1 MLRWA
6 LHALAASTA
15 AAGIL
20 PLPYQLGEHVDL
32 RADAVGFTGGWG
44 SVPEKERLKLRQKA
58 GYTWTF
64 PNEPENYKKRQEQ
77 RWVEIQALDHYQER
91 LDNFVQYT
99 QVRTVPNYT
108 RNGFDVVDIPHDL
121 WQRMRDRLHEQ
132 LPKARTESD
141 VQGIYGDERPRMV
154 GHGEGRNLLSE
165 LQPILEKWVP
175 DIETGLQP
183 VTAYGMRAYGRGA
196 SLGFHTDRVDTH
208 VISAIVHVDH
218 KYDDDAEPWP
228 IEIEGH
234 DGLRHSV
241 DLKPGQMLLY
251 ESAKCPHGRSTALKG
266 DWYASVFVHY
276 GVEIKTVPARWRR
289 APTPSTRR

>member
-1 MLRWA
+1 MSSETQKILTTDGIPLEVSLRKVERRNKLKAFLLVAPLLFFLLIVYISPIFGMLFNSVDDRMVTNA
-6 LHALAASTA
+6 LPKTFKAMEDWD
-15 AAGIL
+15 GKEL
-20 PLPYQLGEHVDL
+20 P
-32 RADAVGFTGGWG
+32 
-44 SVPEKERLKLRQKA
+44 PEKVFEAFHFDFQKLIEEEREGKLS
-58 GYTWTF
+58 
-64 PNEPENYKKRQEQ
+64 
-77 RWVEIQALDHYQER
+77 
-91 LDNFVQYT
+91 T
-99 QVRTVPNYT
+99 QLNYT
-108 RNGFDVVDIPHDL
+108 KNGFDVVDIPHDL

-132 LPKARTESD
+132 LPKARRESD

-165 LQPILEKWVP
+165 LQPILERWVP

-218 KYDDDAEPWP
+218 KYDDDSEPWP

-276 GVEIKTVPARWRR
+276 CVPYCACSM
-289 APTPSTRR
+289 A

>member
-108 RNGFDVVDIPHDL
+108 KNGFDVVDIPHDL

-132 LPKARTESD
+132 LPKARRESD

-165 LQPILEKWVP
+165 LQPIL
-175 DIETGLQP
+175 
-183 VTAYGMRAYGRGA
+183 
-196 SLGFHTDRVDTH
+196 
-208 VISAIVHVDH
+208 
-218 KYDDDAEPWP
+218 
-228 IEIEGH
+228 
-234 DGLRHSV
+234 
-241 DLKPGQMLLY
+241 
-251 ESAKCPHGRSTALKG
+251 
-266 DWYASVFVHY
+266 
-276 GVEIKTVPARWRR
+276 
-289 APTPSTRR
+289 

>member
-1 MLRWA
+1 MEASERDPRQPQRAYCTRKA
-6 LHALAASTA
+6 LAASSSFDILAAEKIESCRSGATGEEPNSGGCPGCQSALSQPQRARRGCRFGRRRTSRGRAQGRQTRHDAPLGPHALAASTA

-108 RNGFDVVDIPHDL
+108 KNGFDVVDIPHDL
-121 WQRMRDRLHEQ
+121 WQRMRDRCTSNYRKLA
-132 LPKARTESD
+132 LKARSRGFMVVRDRGWSATGKA
-141 VQGIYGDERPRMV
+141 GI
-154 GHGEGRNLLSE
+154 
-165 LQPILEKWVP
+165 
-175 DIETGLQP
+175 
-183 VTAYGMRAYGRGA
+183 
-196 SLGFHTDRVDTH
+196 
-208 VISAIVHVDH
+208 
-218 KYDDDAEPWP
+218 
-228 IEIEGH
+228 
-234 DGLRHSV
+234 
-241 DLKPGQMLLY
+241 
-251 ESAKCPHGRSTALKG
+251 C
-266 DWYASVFVHY
+266 
-276 GVEIKTVPARWRR
+276 
-289 APTPSTRR
+289 